1 MICFCRKYLLLLRQ
15 ENKFNMAESTEIQI
29 VKKIKKAKRGTL
41 FFIDNFAAIASAKT
55 INKALERLV
64 FSGELTRVANGIYV
78 RPTIDPVIGIVYPSI
93 ETIAKAIAKRDRA
106 RIVPTGTYAL
116 NLLGL
121 STQVPM
127 NIVFLTDGVPR
138 KINISGR
145 KIVFKKTAPKNVA
158 AIGEISKLAIQALR
172 TIGKTKITPE
182 EITKIQDLLRKEKPP
197 RLKHDLFLAPAWIQ
211 EIIRPVLKEAKNE

>member
-1 MICFCRKYLLLLRQ
+1 MP
-15 ENKFNMAESTEIQI
+15 ESTEIQI
-29 VKKIKKAKRGTL
+29 VKKIKKAKRGAL
-41 FFIDNFAAIASAKT
+41 FFVDSFASIASAKT
-55 INKALERLV
+55 VNKALERLV
-64 FSGELTRVANGIYV
+64 FSEELVRVAKGIYV
-78 RPTIDPVIGIVYPSI
+78 RPAIDPVIGVVYPSI

-172 TIGKTKITPE
+172 TIGKTEVTPE
-182 EITKIQDLLRKEKPP
+182 EIAKIQSLLRKEKPA

-211 EIIRPVLKEAKNE
+211 EIIRPVLKAAKNE

>member
-1 MICFCRKYLLLLRQ
+1 MP
-15 ENKFNMAESTEIQI
+15 ESTEILI
-29 VKKIKKAKRGTL
+29 IKKIKKTKRGAL
-41 FFIDNFAAIASAKT
+41 FFIDNFATVASAKT
-55 INKALERLV
+55 VNKALERLV
-64 FSGELTRVANGIYV
+64 FSGELVRVAKGIYV
-78 RPTIDPVIGIVYPSI
+78 RPAIDPVIGIVLPST
-93 ETIAKAIAKRDRA
+93 EAIAKAIAKRDRA

-172 TIGKTKITPE
+172 TIGKTKVTPE
-182 EITKIQDLLRKEKPP
+182 EIAKIQDLLRKEKPA

-211 EIIRPVLKEAKNE
+211 EIIRPVLKELQNE